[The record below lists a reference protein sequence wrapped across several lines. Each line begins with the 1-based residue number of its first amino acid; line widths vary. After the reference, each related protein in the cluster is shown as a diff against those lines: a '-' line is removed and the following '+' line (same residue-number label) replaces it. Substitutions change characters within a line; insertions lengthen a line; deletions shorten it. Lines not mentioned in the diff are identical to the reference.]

1 MANNNVV
8 NMFLRLA
15 PFLLVCFFSLYSVF
29 NRDARGVIYL
39 AGLLFACFFTVM
51 IGNFPAFQ
59 KFHKD
64 DKSKLNNFPYHAYNL
79 SCRLLEVNDSGP
91 ISHLP
96 LGQTI
101 LAYTL
106 MFIGYPIFKY
116 NFANNDFTMNNV
128 IVVVTFI
135 AFIVADFVGNLY
147 NGCFKISAMITS
159 FILGSSVGALW
170 GHMIDTTNDNLQMFF
185 TPDFNKKSKFRSH
198 NKKSQRCKPVQT
210 KKIYQINET
219 SDDISSFCLDGGDI
233 IICDRGNN
241 VVLRVKY
248 DQTYTNILSS
258 SIIAGKIT
266 DNLDNDQIIKN
277 NNAII
282 KLNDDQLNN
291 PNEVCRDS
299 AGNIYISDTD
309 RHVIRKVNKSDGK
322 VTIFAGKLDVG
333 KNSGDS
339 GKAINAT
346 LNRPTSM
353 CIDNK
358 NNLWVICENADDKI
372 PHSACIRVISDQLNI
387 NTVYSGDGIK
397 SNVIGLS
404 TTSTICADKT
414 NTIYIHINVGQENDV
429 YYIKPQPLSDST
441 HINIS
446 DINLKKL
453 SISSYGFFS
462 GSDGVLYNCIDNS
475 TNITQI
481 SIDYQNFEVKTE
493 TNENKKVNS
502 SNSNNTFVKKV
513 DAFGNYVLFLS
524 GSQIK
529 TADISS
535 WATNTPTPPTPISI
549 YGGLTTTTFNSPEG
563 MCLSGDGNT
572 LYVADRNNHIIRRI
586 DVESDRIDIYAGA
599 IGDDGSDNDH
609 LDSPTDI
616 CVGKDGTIYILD
628 GGNNRIMKK
637 NKQGKME
644 KIADVFFSTSDK
656 EGDINYDV
664 VPTRFCVD
672 LFDQLYVIFLGQKNI
687 TKIAKGGVPTYNYNS
702 FTSTS
707 PLTDICTD
715 SSNNLYITD
724 STLQKIYK
732 LNWNVTTHDTHK
744 DTNDISTTDMLS
756 GITGMFID
764 TNYDIYLTN
773 NLKAQYV
780 NTKYINN
787 NVIKS
792 SNDDI
797 IINTGNTIPTQ
808 KAYYIVGG
816 DTKNFPKNIK
826 QQTAK
831 SIGLNGDASIC
842 KNKKY
847 IFIADK
853 VGNFIGKIY
862 TNKAGI

>member
-128 IVVVTFI
+128 IVVLTFI
-135 AFIVADFVGNLY
+135 AFIVSDFIGNLY
-147 NGCFKISAMITS
+147 NGCFKLSAMITS

-185 TPDFNKKSKFRSH
+185 TPDFNKRSKFRSH

-241 VVLRVKY
+241 VILRVKY
-248 DQTYTNILSS
+248 DKTYTNILSS

-266 DNLDNDQIIKN
+266 DNLVEDFQKDQIIKN
-277 NNAII
+277 KNAII
-282 KLNDDQLNN
+282 KLNDDQLHN
-291 PNEVCRDS
+291 PHTVCRDG
-299 AGNIYISDTD
+299 AGNIYISDTE

-322 VTIFAGKLDVG
+322 VTIFAGKLDVA

-339 GKAINAT
+339 GKAIHAT

-358 NNLWVICENADDKI
+358 NNLWVICENTDDKKTK
-372 PHSACIRVISDQLNI
+372 CIRVISDKSNI
-387 NTVYSGDGIK
+387 NTVYSDDGI
-397 SNVIGLS
+397 VLS
-404 TTSTICADKT
+404 VQILPDTSTICADKT
-414 NTIYIHINVGQENDV
+414 NTIYIHIGESNLV
-429 YYIKPQPLSDST
+429 YYIRPQLLSDFSNIKITPQRFST
-441 HINIS
+441 YA
-446 DINLKKL
+446 LG
-453 SISSYGFFS
+453 YFA
-462 GSDGVLYNCIDNS
+462 GSDGVLYNYDSVTTIKP
-475 TNITQI
+475 
-481 SIDYQNFEVKTE
+481 SIVDYQTYTVLVDKT
-493 TNENKKVNS
+493 KVIIIS
-502 SNSNNTFVKKV
+502 SNESVKKV
-513 DAFGNYVLFLS
+513 DAIGNNVFILS
-524 GSQIK
+524 NDQIK
-529 TADISS
+529 IADISS
-535 WATNTPTPPTPISI
+535 WSTNNPINPTPTTI
-549 YGGLTTTTFNSPEG
+549 YGKNSIVKTFDSPEG
-563 MCLSGDGNT
+563 ICLSGDGNT
-572 LYVADRNNHIIRRI
+572 LYIADRNNHIIRQI
-586 DVESDRIDIYAGA
+586 DVESDRIDIYAGV
-599 IGDDGSDNDH
+599 IGEYGSDNDH
-609 LDSPTDI
+609 LDSPTDV
-616 CVGKDGTIYILD
+616 CVGKDGTVHILD
-628 GGNNRIMKK
+628 SGNNRIMKK
-637 NKQGKME
+637 NTQGKME
-644 KIADVFFSTSDK
+644 KITDVFFSSTDK
-656 EGDINYDV
+656 DVDINYDV
-664 VPTRFCVD
+664 VPKRFCMD
-672 LFDQLYVIFLGQKNI
+672 SLNQFYVIFDGKINI
-687 TKIAKGGVPTYNYNS
+687 TKIAKDGVPTYFYNS
-702 FTSTS
+702 FTSTTPAS

-732 LNWNVTTHDTHK
+732 LNWNVTTHK
-744 DTNDISTTDMLS
+744 ATNDISTIDMLS

-773 NLKAQYV
+773 NSKVTNNSKAQYV

-787 NVIKS
+787 NGIKS
-792 SNDDI
+792 LQDDI
-797 IINTGNTIPTQ
+797 IVNVNNTIPTP
-808 KAYYIVGG
+808 KAYNIVDGNNG
-816 DTKNFPKNIK
+816 NFLKNTKQK
-826 QQTAK
+826 TAK
-831 SIGLNGDASIC
+831 SISLNGDASIC
-842 KNKKY
+842 KNMKY